1 VTAQALA
8 YRIHSAIQRAMEAL
22 STGRAVRDVHQAR
35 GRRIGARRT
44 LHRRLTAARAVV
56 TRRAHIVDSGVQ
68 ALHASLAHVANL
80 QTGRAAL
87 VRGSHRAAST
97 AEVTLSALG
106 CGRGE
111 TLRSAVVS
119 GSARRALRDI
129 LEIGSITV
137 GAVGAQELLGRLRP
151 RRAVASLR
159 AVERLAGVQWAVVP
173 SRAGLSNKARLVGHS
188 RVLAKKKNTWQDSWP
203 RPSSSWNVPAPHFR
217 GAGLPVGQY
226 APAGQ
231 IVSLVSAPVPGGQ

>member
-1 VTAQALA
+1 VAAQALA
-8 YRIHSAIQRAMEAL
+8 YRIYRAVQRTIEAL
-22 STGRAVRDVHQAR
+22 STGRAVRDVNQAC

-44 LHRRLTAARAVV
+44 LHWRLAAPRAVV

-68 ALHASLAHVANL
+68 ALYASLAHVADL
-80 QTGRAAL
+80 QTGLAAL
-87 VRGSHRAAST
+87 VRSGHRAAT
-97 AEVTLSALG
+97 AAEVTLSALG

-111 TLRSAVVS
+111 TLRSTVVS

-137 GAVGAQELLGRLRP
+137 GAVGTQELLGRLRP

-159 AVERLAGVQWAVVP
+159 AVERLAGVQWTVVP
-173 SRAGLSNKARLVGHS
+173 SRTGLRNMSTVSESPWSPSKGI
-188 RVLAKKKNTWQDSWP
+188 NTWQDSWP
-203 RPSSSWNVPAPHFR
+203 RPSSSWNVPAPHFK

-231 IVSLVSAPVPGGQ
+231 IVSLVSAPVPVGQ